1 MRHCF
6 IYIHTTCTGMSDLE
20 LGHGTPPGTGL
31 FFYRRFNLKFI
42 LDIVIHASINL
53 LVQSNLNAQNQ
64 HCPVEQYCVAVE
76 IKSR

>member
-6 IYIHTTCTGMSDLE
+6 IYMHTTCTGMSDMV
-20 LGHGTPPGTGL
+20 GPNPPPPGTGL